1 MYGNEDKRIIEK
13 NINGIVYYTYWGGNE
28 VCTMWRDVKDRM
40 MEQCFYVGEKNKLE
54 FGFSLIEMIVCLFL
68 LSIFFALSPPTFH

>member
-40 MEQCFYVGEKNKLE
+40 MEQCFYVGEKIN
-54 FGFSLIEMIVCLFL
+54 
-68 LSIFFALSPPTFH
+68 